1 MDWDDDIT
9 TGNYI
14 IIDCY
19 KITDPATYSDVW
31 KDRWLRRYATCLI
44 KEQWGNNLKKF
55 EGMQLPGGVV
65 LNGRQIYDDATGEI
79 QTLRENI
86 RLEHEFPPDFF
97 VG

>member
-1 MDWDDDIT
+1 MSEDDHTSIFNDMFIKEYT
-9 TGNYI
+9 T
-14 IIDCY
+14 
-19 KITDPATYSDVW
+19 A
-31 KDRWLRRYATCLI
+31 LI
-44 KEQWGNNLKKF
+44 KQQWGQNLIKF

-79 QTLRENI
+79 ATLRENL